1 MGRAVVIPPCA
12 VAAARERPGCNA
24 GADGRILP
32 PFHGTGSGGKRM
44 NSTAE
49 RGDRTETAQAL
60 SGCRIVVPESR
71 ELDIFAAML
80 EARGAVTLR
89 CPMVAILDLED
100 REPALAWLHR
110 LAAGGFDDLILLTG
124 EGLRR
129 LMAIARGAGIEAATV
144 AALGRLRTVVRGP
157 KPVRALREIG
167 LAAGMIAGEPT
178 TEGVIASLGGEDLA
192 GRRVGVQLYPDNP
205 NDLLLDFL
213 RGAGAVPDPVLPY
226 RYASDAET
234 ARVHAVIAEM
244 AAGRIDLIAFTSS
257 PQLRRLREVARDNAL
272 DDALRQGLARTR
284 IAAVGPVVAA
294 AVEALGARVAIMPEG
309 NFHMK
314 PLVNAIC
321 AAIGREGA
329 LR

>member
-1 MGRAVVIPPCA
+1 MSSMEDRDGSPSGASS
-12 VAAARERPGCNA
+12 A
-24 GADGRILP
+24 GA
-32 PFHGTGSGGKRM
+32 
-44 NSTAE
+44 
-49 RGDRTETAQAL
+49 AL
-60 SGCRIVVPESR
+60 ALTGCRIVVPESR

-80 EARGAVTLR
+80 EARGATTLR

-100 REPALAWLHR
+100 RAPALAWLRR
-110 LAAGGFDDLILLTG
+110 LAAGGFDDLVLLTG

-129 LMAIARGAGIEAATV
+129 LMAIARDAGIDAAVV
-144 AALGRLRTVVRGP
+144 AALGRLRTIVRGP

-167 LAAGMIAGEPT
+167 LAPGMIAGEPT
-178 TEGVIASLGGEDLA
+178 TEGVIATLACEDLG

-213 RGAGAVPDPVLPY
+213 RRAGAAPDPVLPY

-234 ARVHAVIAEM
+234 ARVRQVIEEM
-244 AAGRIDLIAFTSS
+244 AAGHVDLVAFTSS
-257 PQLRRLREVARDNAL
+257 PQLRRLREVARDHGL
-272 DDALRQGLARTR
+272 EGALRQGLARTR

-294 AVEALGARVAIMPEG
+294 AVEALGASVAIMPDG

-321 AAIGREGA
+321 AAMRPPGKQR
-329 LR
+329 